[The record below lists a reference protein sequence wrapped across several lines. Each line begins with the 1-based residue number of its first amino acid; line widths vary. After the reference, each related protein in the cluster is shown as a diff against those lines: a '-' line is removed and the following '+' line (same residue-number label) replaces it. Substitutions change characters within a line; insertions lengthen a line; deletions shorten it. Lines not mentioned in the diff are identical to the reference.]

1 MRRMCVCSFVTVRE
15 RPARSPHQPSTPT
28 KHVQVDDGV
37 RVDPAT
43 NRITHIAG
51 EPLDP
56 ARLYSLATTYGV
68 VAGIDDL
75 RPILDYR

>member
-1 MRRMCVCSFVTVRE
+1 M
-15 RPARSPHQPSTPT
+15 
-28 KHVQVDDGV
+28 DDGV

-56 ARLYSLATTYGV
+56 ARSYSLATTYGV

>member
-1 MRRMCVCSFVTVRE
+1 M
-15 RPARSPHQPSTPT
+15 
-28 KHVQVDDGV
+28 

-51 EPLDP
+51 EPLDTT
-56 ARLYSLATTYGV
+56 RLYSLATTYGV